1 MFDLSAHPGR
11 IYVLAT
17 LLPLVP
23 AAVILLV
30 GMVRHL
36 AGRHAPTTAG
46 AYLSVACLLASAG
59 MAGWGAVTYFGE
71 VERLPA
77 AEVEA
82 RWGERF
88 DWIRIGGSVTDQPA
102 AVLPVGYRIDRLSA
116 LMFSMVTGIG
126 SLIFLFALGYMA
138 DEKKSVPLPP
148 QGEGLGV
155 GGSHSDHSPPHPH
168 PLSPGGEG
176 SRRGR
181 FDRFFLYLS
190 LFAFSMLN
198 LLVADN
204 LFQVFVSWELVG
216 VCSFFLIGFY
226 YERRS
231 AGTAANKA
239 FIVNRV
245 GDAGFLVGM
254 AVAFAAF
261 GTLNIADL
269 NAKFDTN
276 HPQDISH
283 TLWIVLGLG
292 IFLGAV
298 GKSAQVPL
306 QTWLPDAMEGPTP
319 VSALIHAATM
329 VAAGVYLVGRCYPMF
344 APEVLLVIAYIGLVT
359 LFISA
364 TTALVMTDIKRVLAY
379 STCSQLGYMMLALGV
394 GGWTA
399 GLLHLLTHA
408 FFKALLFL
416 CAGSVIHGLHHEQD
430 LRRMGGLR
438 RKMPITAYTMLVGVL
453 AISGAPLLSGWYS
466 KDQIL
471 SSALGFGMANTEHFL
486 LFVGPLLT
494 AALTAFYM
502 FRLWFL
508 AFGGE
513 PRDRKLYDHAHE
525 SPAVMT
531 IPLMILAVFSVGV
544 AWGWPIWDAEAS
556 ALGKLLHAGQPHGHG
571 LKLDQA
577 HKLAEANHL
586 LAGGLALAAAA
597 VGIGYAWVR
606 YGKQA
611 PTPAQLAE
619 PTGLLAN
626 RWYFDDVYD
635 AAFVNR
641 TVDAAHLSANVD
653 RANPDRKAEGV
664 PSLDGLMNSAATLAA
679 RGGDALR
686 AVQTGRIRVYV
697 LALALTTIGL
707 LGMLFAFIR

>member
-11 IYVLAT
+11 IYVVAT

-23 AAVILLV
+23 VVSLLAVGLI
-30 GMVRHL
+30 RHL
-36 AGRHAPTTAG
+36 AGKHTTTVFG
-46 AYLSVACLLASAG
+46 AYLSVVCLLASAG

-71 VERLPA
+71 VEQLPA

-82 RWGERF
+82 RWAERF
-88 DWIRIGGSVTDQPA
+88 DWVAIGTAWADQSQPSSSVLQ
-102 AVLPVGYRIDRLSA
+102 LGYRIDRLTA

-126 SLIFLFALGYMA
+126 SMIFLFALGYMS
-138 DEKKSVPLPP
+138 DER
-148 QGEGLGV
+148 EGV
-155 GGSHSDHSPPHPH
+155 VDDHTAHAH
-168 PLSPGGEG
+168 
-176 SRRGR
+176 RRGR
-181 FDRFFLYLS
+181 FDRFYLYLS

-198 LLVADN
+198 LLIADN

-226 YERRS
+226 HERKS

-245 GDAGFLVGM
+245 GDAGFLIGI
-254 AVAFAAF
+254 AVAFTAF

-269 NAKFDTN
+269 NAKFEHG
-276 HPQDISH
+276 HPHELSH
-283 TLWIVLGLG
+283 SLWVLLSVG

-344 APEVLLVIAYIGLVT
+344 APEVLLVIAYVGLVT

-394 GGWTA
+394 GGWAA

-471 SSALGFGMANTEHFL
+471 GSALGFSLANPSHFL
-486 LFVGPLLT
+486 LFFGPLLT
-494 AALTAFYM
+494 TGLTAFYM

-525 SPAVMT
+525 TPWVMT
-531 IPLMILAVFSVGV
+531 LPLVVLAVFSVGV
-544 AWGWPIWDAEAS
+544 AWGWPVWDAEAS

-571 LKLDQA
+571 LNFDKA
-577 HKLAEANHL
+577 HHLAEENHL
-586 LAGGLALAAAA
+586 LAGGLALAVAAGG
-597 VGIGYAWVR
+597 VWYAWTQ
-606 YGKQA
+606 YGRTA
-611 PTPAQLAE
+611 PTKAQLAE

-626 RWYFDDVYD
+626 RWYFDALYD
-635 AAFVNR
+635 AVFVRR
-641 TVDAAHLSANVD
+641 TVDAANLSADVD
-653 RANPDRKAEGV
+653 RANPDRKGV
-664 PSLDGLMNSAATLAA
+664 GLTLDDLMNSVATLAA
-679 RGGDALR
+679 WGGQRMRSL
-686 AVQTGRIRVYV
+686 QTGRIRGYVLV
-697 LALALTTIGL
+697 LALTVVGL
-707 LGMLFAFIR
+707 LGMLFAFSR

>member
-23 AAVILLV
+23 SAVILLV
-30 GMVRHL
+30 GLLRHL

-46 AYLSVACLLASAG
+46 AYLSVACLMASAG
-59 MAGWGAVTYFGE
+59 MAGWGAMTYFGE

-88 DWIRIGGSVTDQPA
+88 DWIRIGGAVADQPA

-126 SLIFLFALGYMA
+126 SLIFLFALGYMK
-138 DEKKSVPLPP
+138 DETKAV
-148 QGEGLGV
+148 V
-155 GGSHSDHSPPHPH
+155 DDHAAHAH
-168 PLSPGGEG
+168 
-176 SRRGR
+176 RRGR

-226 YERRS
+226 YERKS

-239 FIVNRV
+239 FLVNRV
-245 GDAGFLVGM
+245 GDAGFLVGI
-254 AVAFAAF
+254 AVAFAVF

-269 NAKFDTN
+269 NAKFAHG
-276 HPQDISH
+276 HPHEISH

-438 RKMPITAYTMLVGVL
+438 RKMPVTAYTMLVGVL
-453 AISGAPLLSGWYS
+453 AISGVPLLSGWYS

-471 SSALGFGMANTEHFL
+471 GSALGFGLANTSHFA
-486 LFVGPLLT
+486 LFVIPLLT

-513 PRDRKLYDHAHE
+513 PRDKELYDHAHE

-531 IPLMILAVFSVGV
+531 VPLMILAVFSVGV
-544 AWGWPIWDAEAS
+544 AWGWPLWDAEAS

-571 LKLDQA
+571 LNFDKA
-577 HKLAEANHL
+577 HHLAEENHL

-611 PTPAQLAE
+611 PTPGQLAE

-635 AAFVNR
+635 AVFVNR
-641 TVDAAHLSANVD
+641 TVDAARLSANVD
-653 RANPDRKAEGV
+653 RANVDPASRDRQGAGLT
-664 PSLDGLMNSAATLAA
+664 LDGLMNSAATLAA

-707 LGMLFAFIR
+707 LGMLFALIR